1 VKIKSI
7 QMKILEGKVTLITG
21 ANRGIGRSIALKF
34 AAHGAHV
41 AFSDIAYNEDS
52 KRLEEE
58 LAAFG
63 VKARGYAS
71 DASSFGDSEKLVND
85 VHAEFGQ
92 IDILV
97 NNAGITRDNL
107 LLRMTESDWDLVLKV
122 NLKSVFNLTKA
133 VQRIMIKQRSGSI
146 INMSSVVGIEGNLGQ
161 SNYSASKAGIIG
173 FTKSVAQELGSR
185 NIRCNAIAPG
195 FIDTEMTARLSEE
208 IRKDWINDIPL
219 KRPGTPDDVANT
231 AIYLASDLSD
241 YVTGQVISV
250 CGGMHT

>member
-1 VKIKSI
+1 
-7 QMKILEGKVTLITG
+7 MKLLDGKVALITG
-21 ANRGIGRSIALKF
+21 ANRGIGRSIAVKY

-41 AFSDIAYNEDS
+41 AFSDLAYNDDS
-52 KRLEEE
+52 KKLEEE

-63 VKARGYAS
+63 VRAKGFAS
-71 DASSFGDSEKLVND
+71 DASSFEDSEKLVND
-85 VHAEFGQ
+85 VVAEFGK

-107 LLRMTESDWDLVLKV
+107 LLRMAEADWDLVMKV

-133 VQRIMIKQRSGSI
+133 IQRVMIKQRSGSI

-161 SNYSASKAGIIG
+161 SNYAASKAGIIG
-173 FTKSVAQELGSR
+173 FSKSVAQELGSR

-195 FIDTEMTARLSEE
+195 FIETEMTARLPEN
-208 IRKDWINDIPL
+208 IRTEWIEDIPL

-231 AIYLASDLSD
+231 ALFLASDLSD